1 MLIPIPNWVTD
12 LRQELSNKVFELGVG
27 YGIPVI
33 LIQDSKTIDEAL
45 DSIVFKMESIYN
57 HSDKKPGDCL
67 AIGDVE
73 FGSLRKRKK

>member
-1 MLIPIPNWVTD
+1 MMIPIPEWVDD
-12 LRQELSNKVFELGVG
+12 LRRELYNKVIELGVG
-27 YGIPVI
+27 YRIPVN
-33 LIQDSKTIDEAL
+33 LIQDSKAIDEAL

-57 HSDKKPGDCL
+57 HSNKKPGDCL